1 MNDQSPERKTL
12 NILHIDTGLELRGG
26 QRQLLYLATALE
38 ARGHRQTIATPE
50 ESPLELHCRKQ
61 GLRTFLLPCH
71 DPAHLFGAVLLR
83 QQVREGAFDIIHA
96 HDGHGQSLGLMVS
109 VGIAVRRVA
118 TRRVLFRPRKRWTTR
133 LKYERGSDA
142 VIAVSQAVGEVAVR
156 SGISPQKVR
165 VIFDGVEIPRRVPD
179 DASRRALRK
188 GWGIGE
194 NEFAVGHVG
203 YFSAE
208 KGQWVAAR
216 AARLVKQRL
225 PQVRFL
231 LAGEGPPGSE
241 AELLDESGGGGANL
255 RLVRRVEDLGEFL
268 PALDLFIMPSVSE
281 GLGSSVLHAM
291 AHGLPVVA
299 SRVGGLPE
307 AVVHEQTGWLVEPNS
322 PEKLATAI
330 GVAVRDRERLA
341 VMGRE
346 GRRRAESLF
355 GCEAMV
361 RKTESLYHE
370 LIDGPEE

>member
-1 MNDQSPERKTL
+1 MNDQSSERKTL

-38 ARGHRQTIATPE
+38 ARGHRQTIATPD

-61 GLRTFLLPCH
+61 GLTTFLLPCH

-83 QQVREGAFDIIHA
+83 QHVREGAFDIIHA

-109 VGIAVRRVA
+109 VGIAVRRIA

-133 LKYERGSDA
+133 LKYDRGTDA
-142 VIAVSQAVGEVAVR
+142 VIAVSEAVGEVAVR
-156 SGISPQKVR
+156 SGISRQKVR
-165 VIFDGVEIPRRVPD
+165 VIFDGVEIPSRLPD
-179 DASRRALRK
+179 EESRRALRK
-188 GWGIGE
+188 RWGIGE

-241 AELLDESGGGGANL
+241 AELLDESGGERANL
-255 RLVRRVEDLGEFL
+255 RLLRRVEDLGEFL

-307 AVVHEQTGWLVEPNS
+307 AVVHDQTGWLVEPNS

-330 GVAVRDRERLA
+330 GVAVRDREKLA

-355 GCEAMV
+355 GCEAMA
-361 RKTESLYHE
+361 RETESLYYE
-370 LIDGPEE
+370 LVEGAEE